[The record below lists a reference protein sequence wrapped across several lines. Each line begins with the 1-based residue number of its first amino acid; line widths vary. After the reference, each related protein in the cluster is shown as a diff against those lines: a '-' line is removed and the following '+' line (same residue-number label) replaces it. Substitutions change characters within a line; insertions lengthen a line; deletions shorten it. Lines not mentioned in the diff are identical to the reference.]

1 MTHPPD
7 RTGILEVEVV
17 TIPVIMDKTR
27 DVEAIGGIR
36 VVIMAVTTVRQK
48 TLAALLLG
56 VE

>member
-1 MTHPPD
+1 MTHPLD

-48 TLAALLLG
+48 TVAALLLD